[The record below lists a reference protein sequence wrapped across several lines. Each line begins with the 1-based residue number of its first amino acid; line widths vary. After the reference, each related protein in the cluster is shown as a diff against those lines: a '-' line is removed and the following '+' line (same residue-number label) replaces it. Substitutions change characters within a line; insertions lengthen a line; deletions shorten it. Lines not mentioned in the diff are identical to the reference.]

1 MNIIFKSIISLASVL
16 AVSITA
22 NAAGLSQFSDI
33 EKYLGSK
40 RYASAPKAFTYM
52 NSGAN
57 YLKLSADGK
66 KILKFDTKTGN
77 EVETILDLGNTRETS
92 LDKISGFKMSP
103 EESKILVW
111 RNSKSIYR
119 RSFDAEYYVYEL
131 RTRLLRPLSTEH
143 PRQQAPLFSPDGRMI
158 AFVAQNN
165 IYLKQL
171 DFWTERV
178 VTTDGAK
185 NMIINGVPD
194 WTYEEEF
201 TTSSSMAW
209 APDNSTLCYIKYNES
224 AVPMFSFP
232 LYEGVCN
239 RLDEYSLYPG
249 AFTYKYPVAGE
260 KNSTVSVHA
269 YDIDNK
275 TTKTVSLPQNG
286 FEYIPR
292 IAYAYSPDRLMVTT
306 LNRAQTRMELFS
318 VNPKSTV
325 AKSILVEEYK
335 AWLAPATYEDIKYFP
350 DFFVITSS
358 RSGYD
363 HLYQYSYTGTLMK
376 QITSGEYD
384 VLSYYGYDKV
394 SGTHYYQSTVNGA
407 VNRVVSSINSKGKV
421 TDISPATGCA
431 SATFSPDMTFFTLR
445 YSNTK
450 TPPEYTLYSADKL
463 KKIKTLEDNARLK
476 NDYAGVPQREFFTMT
491 SEGVTLNGYMVKP
504 ADFNPSAKY
513 PVVMYQYSGP
523 GSQQVL
529 DEWSIGWA
537 NWYAANGYI
546 IICVDGRG
554 TGGRGR
560 QFMDVVYKNLGH
572 YESIDQ
578 VNAALYAASLP
589 YVDSKR
595 IGIHGWSYGGY
606 ETLMASS
613 QLNAP
618 YAAAVAV
625 APVTDWRYYDTVYA
639 ERYMLTPQENEDGY
653 RNSAPLNYVKN
664 VKCPLLIMS
673 GTADDNVHYFNTV
686 QYVSAAEA
694 ADMWCDMLVFA
705 NMDHSINDCG
715 AQKIVYAR
723 MLDYF
728 NKNMK

>member
-1 MNIIFKSIISLASVL
+1 MNKFFKSLLALTLSVG
-16 AVSITA
+16 ACSSSY
-22 NAAGLSQFSDI
+22 AAGITQFKDI
-33 EKYLGSK
+33 DRYLGPE
-40 RYASAPKAFTYM
+40 RFASAPRAFTYM
-52 NSGAN
+52 NNGAN
-57 YLKLSADGK
+57 YLQLSNDGK
-66 KILKFDTKTGN
+66 KVVKFDTKTGN
-77 EVETILDLGNTRETS
+77 EVEIILDLTNTRETS
-92 LDKISGFKMSP
+92 IERISGFKMSP
-103 EESKILVW
+103 EETKILVW
-111 RNSKSIYR
+111 RNGKSIYR
-119 RSFDAEYYVYEL
+119 RSFDAEYYVYEI
-131 RTRLLRPLSTEH
+131 RTRILRPLSTEH

-171 DFWTERV
+171 DFWTERA

-185 NMIINGVPD
+185 NSIINGVPD

-209 APDNSTLCYIKYNES
+209 APDNATLCYIKYNETN
-224 AVPMFSFP
+224 VPMFTFP

-239 RLDEYSLYPG
+239 KFTEYSLYPG
-249 AFTYKYPVAGE
+249 QFTYKYPVAGE
-260 KNSTVSVHA
+260 KNSVVSVHA

-275 TTKTVSLPQNG
+275 KTKTVALPENS

-292 IAYAYSPDRLMVTT
+292 IAYAYSPDRLVVTT
-306 LNRAQTRMELFS
+306 LNRAQTRMELFL
-318 VNPKSTV
+318 VNPKSTI
-325 AKSILVEEYK
+325 AKSMLVEEYK
-335 AWLAPATYEDIKYFP
+335 AWLTPATYEDIKFFP

-358 RSGYD
+358 RTGYD
-363 HLYQYSYTGTLMK
+363 HLYQYSYAGTLMK
-376 QITSGEYD
+376 QITEGNYD
-384 VLSYYGYDKV
+384 VLTYYGYDKV
-394 SGTHYYQSTVNGA
+394 SATHYYQSTCNGPI
-407 VNRVVSSINSKGKV
+407 NRIVSSINVKGKI
-421 TDISPATGCA
+421 TDLSPANGCA
-431 SATFSPDMTFFTLR
+431 SATFSPDMAFFTIR
-445 YSNTK
+445 YSDTK
-450 TPPEYTLYSADKL
+450 TPPTYTLYASDKVKRL
-463 KKIKTLEDNARLK
+463 KTLEDNEALKARYS
-476 NDYAGVPQREFFTMT
+476 DVPQREFFTMT
-491 SEGVTLNGYMVKP
+491 SDGNTLNGYMVKP
-504 ADFNPSAKY
+504 ANFDSSKKY

-560 QFMDVVYKNLGH
+560 AFMDVVYKDLGH
-572 YESIDQ
+572 FESIDQ
-578 VNAALYAASLP
+578 VAAARYAVSLP
-589 YVDSKR
+589 YVDANR

-613 QLNAP
+613 QLDAP

-664 VKCPLLIMS
+664 VRCPLLIMS

-694 ADMWCDMLVFA
+694 AGMWCDMLVFA
-705 NMDHSINDCG
+705 NMDHSINACG